1 MRKII
6 NLKIFIIIAFV
17 AVLITSC
24 ASEKRIKKKKCKEC
38 PTFSYILK
46 VKNDRA

>member
-6 NLKIFIIIAFV
+6 NLKIFIILAIV
-17 AVLITSC
+17 VVLITSC

-46 VKNDRA
+46 VKYDRA